1 MICIADGR
9 LDIVVWVDEFVIVVP
24 RFYLLPIAMLFCGR
38 GCVQDLTSCC
48 EGLCHCRGL
57 SALLRLEELLL

>member
-9 LDIVVWVDEFVIVVP
+9 LDVVVRVDEFVIVVP
-24 RFYLLPIAMLFCGR
+24 RFYLLSIGLLLRRR

-48 EGLCHCRGL
+48 EGLCHCSRL
-57 SALLRLEELLL
+57 SGLLRLEELLL